1 MVTHCVGAARVGR
14 IRQPNRRR
22 PLVGVAGLRSIEA
35 MTSTAKF
42 LVLADA
48 KRAVLFDC
56 QQRLIGEVIED
67 DGFIVDRLIQA
78 ATACPVPH
86 PGMLKAMVPPP
97 SPMYPVRC
105 FALPDTDT

>member
-1 MVTHCVGAARVGR
+1 MAA
-14 IRQPNRRR
+14 
-22 PLVGVAGLRSIEA
+22 LRSIDG

-56 QQRLIGEVIED
+56 ERRLIGEVIED
-67 DGFIVDRLIQA
+67 DGFIVDSLIQA

-86 PGMLKAMVPPP
+86 PGMLTAMVPPP

-105 FALPDTDT
+105 FALPDNPDT